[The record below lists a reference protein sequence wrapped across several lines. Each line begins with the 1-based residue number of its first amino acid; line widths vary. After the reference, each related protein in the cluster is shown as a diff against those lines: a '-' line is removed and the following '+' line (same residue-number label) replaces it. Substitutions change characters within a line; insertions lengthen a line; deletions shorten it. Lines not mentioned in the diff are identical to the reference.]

1 MPILCVSGYFV
12 LYLVC
17 LQIVKERSGEM
28 KIRIA
33 CCDDEKQQLEL
44 YKTMFTN
51 IEMRQDIKLNVEYF
65 LSGNFMLERFQSEK
79 NPFDLV
85 YLDMD
90 MDEKSGLDL
99 AKEIRQNYHS
109 DCLILFLTNYP
120 KYMQNSFD
128 VRAFQYMI
136 KPVQFDEFERKFNA
150 ARKYLEK
157 DDKNRVVLKIDEDN
171 VVFFTNEIYY
181 IEKEKSSKQF
191 LVYLEDK
198 CVVAK
203 GVLSAI
209 ENQLLEQ
216 HFMRTH
222 RSYLVNMKHI
232 RRIQKNDLV
241 LSNGNLVPISR
252 RKEKELKQQF
262 MRYAILE
269 R

>member
-1 MPILCVSGYFV
+1 
-12 LYLVC
+12 
-17 LQIVKERSGEM
+17 M

-109 DCLILFLTNYP
+109 DCLILFLTNYQ

-157 DDKNRVVLKIDEDN
+157 DDKNRLVLKIDEDN

>member
-1 MPILCVSGYFV
+1 
-12 LYLVC
+12 
-17 LQIVKERSGEM
+17 M

-33 CCDDEKQQLEL
+33 CCDDEKQQLEI
-44 YKTMFTN
+44 YKTMFIN
-51 IEMRQDIKLNVEYF
+51 IEIRQDIQLDIEYF
-65 LSGNFMLERFQSEK
+65 LSGDFMMERFKSEK
-79 NPFDLV
+79 NPYDLV

-90 MDEKSGLDL
+90 MDGKSGLEF
-99 AKEIRQNYHS
+99 AKEIRQIYHS

-136 KPVQFDEFERKFNA
+136 KPVQFEEFERKFNA

-157 DDKNRVVLKIDEDN
+157 DDKNRVVLKVDEVS
-171 VVFFTNEIYY
+171 VVFLTNEIYY
-181 IEKEKSSKQF
+181 IEKEKSSKHF
-191 LVYLEDK
+191 LVHLEDK
-198 CVVAK
+198 CIVAK

-209 ENQLLEQ
+209 EDQLLEQ
-216 HFMRTH
+216 HFLRTH

-241 LSNGNLVPISR
+241 LSNGNVVPISR
-252 RKEKELKQQF
+252 RKEKELKQKF

>member
-1 MPILCVSGYFV
+1 
-12 LYLVC
+12 
-17 LQIVKERSGEM
+17 M

-128 VRAFQYMI
+128 VSAFQYMI
-136 KPVQFDEFERKFNA
+136 KPVQFDEFEKKFNA

>member
-1 MPILCVSGYFV
+1 
-12 LYLVC
+12 
-17 LQIVKERSGEM
+17 M

-157 DDKNRVVLKIDEDN
+157 DDKNRVVLKIDADN

>member
-1 MPILCVSGYFV
+1 
-12 LYLVC
+12 
-17 LQIVKERSGEM
+17 M

-109 DCLILFLTNYP
+109 DCLILFLTNCP

-136 KPVQFDEFERKFNA
+136 KPVQFDEFEKKFNA

>member
-1 MPILCVSGYFV
+1 
-12 LYLVC
+12 
-17 LQIVKERSGEM
+17 M

-120 KYMQNSFD
+120 KYMQYSFD

-136 KPVQFDEFERKFNA
+136 KPVQFDEFEKKFNA

>member
-1 MPILCVSGYFV
+1 
-12 LYLVC
+12 
-17 LQIVKERSGEM
+17 M

-51 IEMRQDIKLNVEYF
+51 IEMRQDIELNVEYF

-120 KYMQNSFD
+120 KYMQSSFD

>member
-1 MPILCVSGYFV
+1 
-12 LYLVC
+12 
-17 LQIVKERSGEM
+17 M

-109 DCLILFLTNYP
+109 ECLILFLTNYP

>member
-1 MPILCVSGYFV
+1 
-12 LYLVC
+12 
-17 LQIVKERSGEM
+17 M

-109 DCLILFLTNYP
+109 DCLILFLTYYP

-136 KPVQFDEFERKFNA
+136 KPVQFDEFEKKFNA

-157 DDKNRVVLKIDEDN
+157 DDKNRVVLKIDEGN

>member
-1 MPILCVSGYFV
+1 
-12 LYLVC
+12 
-17 LQIVKERSGEM
+17 M

-198 CVVAK
+198 CVVEK

>member
-1 MPILCVSGYFV
+1 
-12 LYLVC
+12 
-17 LQIVKERSGEM
+17 M

-136 KPVQFDEFERKFNA
+136 KPVQFDEFEKKFNA

-198 CVVAK
+198 YVVAK

>member
-1 MPILCVSGYFV
+1 
-12 LYLVC
+12 
-17 LQIVKERSGEM
+17 M

-136 KPVQFDEFERKFNA
+136 KPVQFDEFEKKFNA

-157 DDKNRVVLKIDEDN
+157 DDKNGVVLKIDEDN

>member
-1 MPILCVSGYFV
+1 
-12 LYLVC
+12 
-17 LQIVKERSGEM
+17 M

-209 ENQLLEQ
+209 ENQVLEQ

>member
-1 MPILCVSGYFV
+1 
-12 LYLVC
+12 
-17 LQIVKERSGEM
+17 M

-33 CCDDEKQQLEL
+33 CCDDEKQKMEL

-136 KPVQFDEFERKFNA
+136 KPVQFDEFEKKFNA

>member
-1 MPILCVSGYFV
+1 
-12 LYLVC
+12 
-17 LQIVKERSGEM
+17 M

-157 DDKNRVVLKIDEDN
+157 
-171 VVFFTNEIYY
+171 
-181 IEKEKSSKQF
+181 EKSSKQF

>member
-1 MPILCVSGYFV
+1 
-12 LYLVC
+12 
-17 LQIVKERSGEM
+17 M

-128 VRAFQYMI
+128 VKAFQYMI
-136 KPVQFDEFERKFNA
+136 KPVQFDEFEKKFNA

>member
-1 MPILCVSGYFV
+1 
-12 LYLVC
+12 
-17 LQIVKERSGEM
+17 M

-85 YLDMD
+85 YLHMD

-136 KPVQFDEFERKFNA
+136 KPVQFDEFEKKFNA

>member
-1 MPILCVSGYFV
+1 
-12 LYLVC
+12 
-17 LQIVKERSGEM
+17 M

-136 KPVQFDEFERKFNA
+136 KPVQFDEFEKKFNA

-262 MRYAILE
+262 MEYAILE

>member
-1 MPILCVSGYFV
+1 
-12 LYLVC
+12 
-17 LQIVKERSGEM
+17 M

-136 KPVQFDEFERKFNA
+136 KPVQFDEFEKKFNA

-216 HFMRTH
+216 HFMQTH

>member
-1 MPILCVSGYFV
+1 
-12 LYLVC
+12 
-17 LQIVKERSGEM
+17 M

-128 VRAFQYMI
+128 IRAFQYMI
-136 KPVQFDEFERKFNA
+136 KPVQFDEFEKKFNA

>member
-1 MPILCVSGYFV
+1 
-12 LYLVC
+12 
-17 LQIVKERSGEM
+17 M

-136 KPVQFDEFERKFNA
+136 KPVQLDEFEKKFNA

>member
-1 MPILCVSGYFV
+1 
-12 LYLVC
+12 
-17 LQIVKERSGEM
+17 M

-136 KPVQFDEFERKFNA
+136 KPVQFDEFEKKFNA

-262 MRYAILE
+262 MRYAVLE

>member
-1 MPILCVSGYFV
+1 
-12 LYLVC
+12 
-17 LQIVKERSGEM
+17 M

-136 KPVQFDEFERKFNA
+136 KPVQFDEFEKKFNA

-171 VVFFTNEIYY
+171 IVFFTNEIYY

>member
-1 MPILCVSGYFV
+1 
-12 LYLVC
+12 
-17 LQIVKERSGEM
+17 M

-136 KPVQFDEFERKFNA
+136 KPVQFDEFEKKFNA

-252 RKEKELKQQF
+252 RKEKKLKQQF
-262 MRYAILE
+262 MRYAIVE

>member
-1 MPILCVSGYFV
+1 
-12 LYLVC
+12 
-17 LQIVKERSGEM
+17 M

-241 LSNGNLVPISR
+241 LSNGNFVPISR

>member
-1 MPILCVSGYFV
+1 
-12 LYLVC
+12 
-17 LQIVKERSGEM
+17 
-28 KIRIA
+28 
-33 CCDDEKQQLEL
+33 
-44 YKTMFTN
+44 
-51 IEMRQDIKLNVEYF
+51 
-65 LSGNFMLERFQSEK
+65 MLERFQSEK

-136 KPVQFDEFERKFNA
+136 KPVQFDEFEKKFNA

-262 MRYAILE
+262 MRYVILE

>member
-1 MPILCVSGYFV
+1 
-12 LYLVC
+12 
-17 LQIVKERSGEM
+17 M

-51 IEMRQDIKLNVEYF
+51 IEMRQDIELNVEYF

-136 KPVQFDEFERKFNA
+136 KPVQFDEVERKFNA

-157 DDKNRVVLKIDEDN
+157 DDKNRVILKIDEDN

>member
-1 MPILCVSGYFV
+1 
-12 LYLVC
+12 
-17 LQIVKERSGEM
+17 M

-120 KYMQNSFD
+120 KYMQSSFD

-136 KPVQFDEFERKFNA
+136 KPVQFEEFERKFNA

>member
-1 MPILCVSGYFV
+1 
-12 LYLVC
+12 
-17 LQIVKERSGEM
+17 M

-209 ENQLLEQ
+209 EIQLLEQ

>member
-1 MPILCVSGYFV
+1 
-12 LYLVC
+12 
-17 LQIVKERSGEM
+17 M

-136 KPVQFDEFERKFNA
+136 KPVQFDEFEKKFNA

-157 DDKNRVVLKIDEDN
+157 DDKNRVVLKIDEGN

-198 CVVAK
+198 CVVTK

>member
-1 MPILCVSGYFV
+1 
-12 LYLVC
+12 
-17 LQIVKERSGEM
+17 M

-128 VRAFQYMI
+128 VRAFQLNRFNLMSLKESLMQLENTWKKMI
-136 KPVQFDEFERKFNA
+136 KIV
-150 ARKYLEK
+150 
-157 DDKNRVVLKIDEDN
+157 
-171 VVFFTNEIYY
+171 
-181 IEKEKSSKQF
+181 
-191 LVYLEDK
+191 
-198 CVVAK
+198 
-203 GVLSAI
+203 
-209 ENQLLEQ
+209 
-216 HFMRTH
+216 
-222 RSYLVNMKHI
+222 
-232 RRIQKNDLV
+232 
-241 LSNGNLVPISR
+241 
-252 RKEKELKQQF
+252 
-262 MRYAILE
+262 
-269 R
+269 

>member
-1 MPILCVSGYFV
+1 
-12 LYLVC
+12 
-17 LQIVKERSGEM
+17 M

-85 YLDMD
+85 YWDMD

-136 KPVQFDEFERKFNA
+136 KPVQFDEFEKKFNA

>member
-1 MPILCVSGYFV
+1 
-12 LYLVC
+12 
-17 LQIVKERSGEM
+17 M

-85 YLDMD
+85 YLD

>member
-1 MPILCVSGYFV
+1 
-12 LYLVC
+12 
-17 LQIVKERSGEM
+17 M

-65 LSGNFMLERFQSEK
+65 LSGNFMPERFQSEK

-136 KPVQFDEFERKFNA
+136 KPVQFDEFEKKFNA

>member
-1 MPILCVSGYFV
+1 
-12 LYLVC
+12 
-17 LQIVKERSGEM
+17 M

-90 MDEKSGLDL
+90 MAEKSGLDL

-136 KPVQFDEFERKFNA
+136 KPVQFDEFEKKFNA

>member
-1 MPILCVSGYFV
+1 
-12 LYLVC
+12 
-17 LQIVKERSGEM
+17 M

-136 KPVQFDEFERKFNA
+136 KPVQFDEFEKKFNE

-157 DDKNRVVLKIDEDN
+157 DDKNRVVLKIDDDN

>member
-1 MPILCVSGYFV
+1 
-12 LYLVC
+12 
-17 LQIVKERSGEM
+17 M
-28 KIRIA
+28 KIRIV

-136 KPVQFDEFERKFNA
+136 KPVQFDEFEKKFNA

>member
-1 MPILCVSGYFV
+1 
-12 LYLVC
+12 
-17 LQIVKERSGEM
+17 M

-109 DCLILFLTNYP
+109 DGLILFLTNYP

>member
-1 MPILCVSGYFV
+1 
-12 LYLVC
+12 
-17 LQIVKERSGEM
+17 M

-51 IEMRQDIKLNVEYF
+51 IEMRQDIELNVEYF